1 MGREGQDETGR
12 RIKRFHGWT
21 HSVCRNVFH
30 TMDYLLTNS
39 AFVRDQAGWTW
50 IGLLVRFRVRL
61 FVSAPGCRCKGG
73 KWTSRGAF
81 TTSSPAASTSSGE
94 VQTNPRLSTPSKS
107 GLGPW
112 PRSCLRLPHSSG
124 LGLETCCPGQAREVQ
139 RQEDETSQ
147 VLMRNV

>member
-61 FVSAPGCRCKGG
+61 FVSAPECRCKGG

-107 GLGPW
+107 GLGQGHARVCVYPILQA
-112 PRSCLRLPHSSG
+112 SDLRLAV
-124 LGLETCCPGQAREVQ
+124 LVRPGKFKGRK
-139 RQEDETSQ
+139 
-147 VLMRNV
+147 MRLHRC